1 LSSSGNTSVVDWRKL
16 RLFIAACFCLV
27 AAGAAAQQSKTVIG
41 PSNPELHD
49 GAEALLAGDA
59 EEGVRL
65 TLEGLA
71 RAPTTRERLIGMS
84 NLCAGYIMLEDL
96 DTALDYCNRVLAE
109 DAKLWR
115 AYSNRALI
123 FIRQKRYDEAEADL
137 EKAEALSPNSHTVK
151 VVRSMLRDKTEPVKP
166 NIVIDDRRQP
176 DESDED

>member
-1 LSSSGNTSVVDWRKL
+1 MPPPNNRRRSS
-16 RLFIAACFCLV
+16 V
-27 AAGAAAQQSKTVIG
+27 AQTRPDVLTVPVQALLALAEG
-41 PSNPELHD
+41 GYGLELHD